1 MTNRIIKS
9 RGSLIRGRIISRF
22 LRRVPDSLIIREGRR
37 WGGEGKNSSMNLF
50 LFFFCP
56 FLLIPSQARK
66 QKFLN
71 ILNFWQAEVRRN
83 ERKSEKLC
91 EQFFPPLIK
100 DSFLKRSTLA
110 KYPAST
116 FAALISYS
124 SPKFDSFGGGRKGER
139 VSLSTIVEKRGI
151 KEGLTLYR

>member
-1 MTNRIIKS
+1 M
-9 RGSLIRGRIISRF
+9 
-22 LRRVPDSLIIREGRR
+22 
-37 WGGEGKNSSMNLF
+37 
-50 LFFFCP
+50 
-56 FLLIPSQARK
+56 
-66 QKFLN
+66 
-71 ILNFWQAEVRRN
+71 RRN

-139 VSLSTIVEKRGI
+139 VSLSTIAEKRGI
-151 KEGLTLYR
+151 KETLYRYQRRENNKREEKFLLKIGKFSYFPLKVESIRDHHQDCNPIFVSIFLKKRKEKKERKEGKEKRLYSV

>member
-1 MTNRIIKS
+1 M
-9 RGSLIRGRIISRF
+9 
-22 LRRVPDSLIIREGRR
+22 
-37 WGGEGKNSSMNLF
+37 
-50 LFFFCP
+50 
-56 FLLIPSQARK
+56 
-66 QKFLN
+66 
-71 ILNFWQAEVRRN
+71 RRN

-139 VSLSTIVEKRGI
+139 VSLSTIAEKRGI
-151 KEGLTLYR
+151 KEGLTLYRYQRRENNKREEKFLLKIGKFSYFSLKIRSSSGL